1 MASLKDLPS
10 IVTFDAKPY
19 PFQFPLRNTALLV
32 IDMQRDF
39 VSSGGFG
46 EIQGGDLR
54 MVQESIAPT
63 KALLEACRNAGLQI
77 FHTREGQVPDLSD
90 CPSSKLH
97 RQAAAPGNTQH
108 MKVIGDKGEMGRL
121 LGKILRG
128 SESRRPLT
136 LFSKFAGNMARTSLT
151 NSSRCPTKLLS
162 TSLERVLSG
171 TRLLCTSS
179 KRVALPTCSSLA

>member
-1 MASLKDLPS
+1 MFTLVLIKKLLLISSCLVSFCPELLNIIALQKGDSVAEWLMLQTSTSTVTIRVLPDTMALSKDLPT

-19 PFQFPLRNTALLV
+19 PFQFPIRNTALLV

-39 VSSGGFG
+39 VSPGGFG

-97 RQAAAPGNTQH
+97 RQAAAPGNKQH
-108 MKVIGDKGEMGRL
+108 MQVIGDKGEMGRL
-121 LGKILRG
+121 LGKPLESPFLRY
-128 SESRRPLT
+128 R
-136 LFSKFAGNMARTSLT
+136 
-151 NSSRCPTKLLS
+151 
-162 TSLERVLSG
+162 
-171 TRLLCTSS
+171 
-179 KRVALPTCSSLA
+179 

>member
-1 MASLKDLPS
+1 MASLKGLPS

-46 EIQGGDLR
+46 EIQGGNLR

-97 RQAAAPGNTQH
+97 RQAAAPGNKQH

-121 LGKILRG
+121 LGKILG
-128 SESRRPLT
+128 TQSLEAT
-136 LFSKFAGNMARTSLT
+136 DTVFQFAGNMVRTSLT
-151 NSSRCPTKLLS
+151 NSSRCPTKLSL
-162 TSLERVLSG
+162 TSLERVLFG

-179 KRVALPTCSSLA
+179 KRVALPTYSSLA

>member
-1 MASLKDLPS
+1 MAALKDLPS

-19 PFQFPLRNTALLV
+19 PFQFPLGNTALLV

-121 LGKILRG
+121 LSKILR
-128 SESRRPLT
+128 
-136 LFSKFAGNMARTSLT
+136 AQ
-151 NSSRCPTKLLS
+151 
-162 TSLERVLSG
+162 SLE
-171 TRLLCTSS
+171 TTD
-179 KRVALPTCSSLA
+179 AFFSLRGIWPGHH